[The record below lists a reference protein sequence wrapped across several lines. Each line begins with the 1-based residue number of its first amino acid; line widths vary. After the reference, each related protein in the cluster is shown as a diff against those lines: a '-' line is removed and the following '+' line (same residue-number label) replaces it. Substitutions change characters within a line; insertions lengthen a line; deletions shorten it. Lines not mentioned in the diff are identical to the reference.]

1 MEACVSVWT
10 GLIERTAL
18 QRLSSFS
25 IKDGEGGMRRA
36 KEEAPIARGLC
47 VLAIALATA
56 LPALPA
62 SAWSG
67 QLRLIQ
73 RRRLLPC
80 RQGRS
85 GRRGAPRRAGLRARS
100 GLHGAAG
107 GHQTP

>member
-1 MEACVSVWT
+1 MEACVSLWT

-36 KEEAPIARGLC
+36 KEEAPIARGL
-47 VLAIALATA
+47 LLIPIALATA

-67 QLRLIQ
+67 QLRLLQ
-73 RRRLLPC
+73 RRRSSPC
-80 RQGRS
+80 RQGQS
-85 GRRGAPRRAGLRARS
+85 GRQGVPRRAGLRARS
-100 GLHGAAG
+100 GL
-107 GHQTP
+107 